1 MRITVGTLTARL
13 DTDNPE
19 ILRELKAK
27 YSFPVP
33 GYQYS
38 PAYRARRW
46 DGKKRYFESTGKFKA
61 GLLTRVLKDLKSI
74 GVNTKDIVDYKNAD
88 TSAVAPVVSVKKF
101 KYRNYQEDCILHC
114 LKHKRAIVDSPT
126 GSGKTLIMAGVIAAL
141 QEIDPDIHVT
151 VLFREKGILK
161 QTYEFFQECGIK
173 DLGINSGE
181 GYENGRI
188 MLSTVQSIERII
200 DSHLDSS
207 KLLMVDEA
215 HQFCKGETTIAAVES
230 FPNALYRLA
239 FTATPPREGAKDINA
254 RMVLEGAFGAVYT
267 TRTADELIK
276 DGSLAK
282 PIIQIIDIPAPS
294 SVESSLSYLEMYE
307 EFIVNNEYR
316 NNKIKEIVDKVYKAN
331 PNAKILI
338 LVKNLQH
345 IENLK
350 KLITNY
356 YGIEGKDDIGSRYDI
371 IQKFID
377 DDNPA
382 TIIGTNV
389 MQTGISIDEISHM
402 INARGLAGEVPT
414 IQGLGRGT
422 RKAKGKTKV
431 FLYDFYDHVKYL
443 ESHSKQRIK
452 HYNNLKFEINRITI

>member
-1 MRITVGTLTARL
+1 MRIVKDTLTCIL
-13 DTDNPE
+13 ETDNPKIIE
-19 ILRELKAK
+19 VLRAK

-46 DGKKRYFESTGKFKA
+46 DGKKRYFASNGKFRT
-61 GLLTRVLKDLKSI
+61 GLLARVLKDLKSI
-74 GVNTKDIVDYKNAD
+74 GVDTKSIVECKKTDKDN
-88 TSAVAPVVSVKKF
+88 SNKVVSVKKF
-101 KYRNYQEDCILHC
+101 KYRNYQEDAILHC
-114 LKHKRAIVDSPT
+114 LKNKIAIVDSPT
-126 GSGKTLIMAGVIAAL
+126 GSGKTLIMAGVIASL
-141 QEIDPDIHVT
+141 QSLDPDMYIT

-173 DLGINSGE
+173 GLGINSGE
-181 GYENGRI
+181 GYKPGRV

-200 DSHLDSS
+200 DSHLKSS

-215 HQFCKGETTIAAVES
+215 HQFCKGETTVAAIES
-230 FPNALYRLA
+230 FPNAIYRLA

-254 RMVLEGAFGAVYT
+254 RMVLEGAFGEVYT

-282 PIIQIIDIPAPS
+282 PIIQIIDIPPPS
-294 SVESSLSYLEMYE
+294 SIEADLSYMDIYE
-307 EFIVNNEYR
+307 KFIVNNDTR
-316 NNKIKEIVDKVYKAN
+316 NNKIKEVVDKVYKAN

-350 KLITNY
+350 KLITNHY
-356 YGIEGKDDIGSRYDI
+356 SIEGKDDIGSRYDVI
-371 IQKFID
+371 KSFVSD
-377 DDNPA
+377 DKPS

-402 INARGLAGEVPT
+402 INARGLEGEIPT
-414 IQGLGRGT
+414 IQGLGRGI
-422 RKAKGKTKV
+422 RKAKDKDTMY
-431 FLYDFYDHVKYL
+431 FYDFYDNVKYL
-443 ESHSKQRIK
+443 EKHSKSRIK
-452 HYNNLKFEINRITI
+452 HYTKLKFEVNHVKL